1 MNVEDVIKTRHSELE
16 RRLQESRDKCE
27 KKISDVGGAI
37 TGSVSGYLNDL
48 KRDGETFKANV
59 KLLREIMT
67 DSGIQFEEKVP
78 LVNPKAGVVNNQLK
92 KLWDMF

>member
-1 MNVEDVIKTRHSELE
+1 MNIEDTIKTRHSELE

-27 KKISDVGGAI
+27 RKLSDVGGAI
-37 TGSVSGYLNDL
+37 TGSVSGYLNDM
-48 KRDGETFKANV
+48 KRDGEIFKANI

-67 DSGIQFEEKVP
+67 DSEIPFEEKVP
-78 LVNPKAGVVNNQLK
+78 LVNPKATVVNNPLK

>member
-1 MNVEDVIKTRHSELE
+1 MNIEDTIKTRHSELE

-27 KKISDVGGAI
+27 RKLSDVGGAI
-37 TGSVSGYLNDL
+37 TGSVSGYLNDM
-48 KRDGETFKANV
+48 KRDGEIFKANI

-67 DSGIQFEEKVP
+67 DSEISFEEKVP
-78 LVNPKAGVVNNQLK
+78 LVNPKATVVNNPLK